1 MCKLTL
7 TRSKLRPD
15 SSIARQSTYRA
26 GEDRCADKHTA
37 QTAQTRE
44 RRRLTTPKTHNL
56 PRYSHATA
64 KQTVCAPQ
72 NKRKSKPLRIADN
85 TSKKLEHVALSNY
98 QTNAATA
105 ATPTNLTTGKTRPLT
120 TEGYRDRRKTTEYV
134 SRQTHLFCRLENLDF
149 KQYRLFR
156 AIIHATK
163 KTGKICSRS
172 CSRLRS
178 IR

>member
-1 MCKLTL
+1 MQTH
-7 TRSKLRPD
+7 TYPIETRPD

-26 GEDRCADKHTA
+26 GKDRCADKHTA

-85 TSKKLEHVALSNY
+85 TSKIRTHSSK
-98 QTNAATA
+98 
-105 ATPTNLTTGKTRPLT
+105 RPPNRHRNGSRPNQPRNRQNSPLD
-120 TEGYRDRRKTTEYV
+120 DRRL
-134 SRQTHLFCRLENLDF
+134 SRPPQNDRVCFTSNTLILP
-149 KQYRLFR
+149 
-156 AIIHATK
+156 T
-163 KTGKICSRS
+163 
-172 CSRLRS
+172 
-178 IR
+178 